1 MNEPDYLYKVFGKQY
16 NFSAD
21 KIDKMSSDINQQYVP
36 KCENLIADN
45 IKTIQKLMVGQTDAS
60 MRVFNENLD
69 K

>member
-1 MNEPDYLYKVFGKQY
+1 
-16 NFSAD
+16 
-21 KIDKMSSDINQQYVP
+21 MSTDINQQFIP

-45 IKTIQKLMVGQTDAS
+45 IKNIQKLMVGQTDAS